1 MGVCSS
7 VSGLVSISLKIFTL
21 KVALLGLLLL
31 VVGASFPGVDAIRI
45 LIVHPLYAGSHA
57 LTLQVW

>member
-7 VSGLVSISLKIFTL
+7 VVGLVSIALKNLIP

-31 VVGASFPGVDAIRI
+31 VVGASLPGVDAIRI

>member
-7 VSGLVSISLKIFTL
+7 MVGWVSIALKNLTP
-21 KVALLGLLLL
+21 KVALLGLLL
-31 VVGASFPGVDAIRI
+31 VVGGVYLPGVDALRI

>member
-7 VSGLVSISLKIFTL
+7 VVGWVSISLKNITR
-21 KVALLGLLLL
+21 KVTLLGLLLL
-31 VVGASFPGVDAIRI
+31 VEGAYLPGVDGLRV